1 MFFYEFCEILRAPF
15 VATGIPP
22 DGCFCIT
29 RVKERNQ
36 SSEMKISKILMI
48 PIIDSAL
55 KDSETIFKKGVPK
68 SIVDMIKHAT
78 FSFIGRILPELFG
91 NIGS

>member
-1 MFFYEFCEILRAPF
+1 MPESFFNKERQACNVVKKEILAQVFFYEFCEILRTPF

-22 DGCFCIT
+22 DDCFCIT

-55 KDSETIFKKGVPK
+55 
-68 SIVDMIKHAT
+68 
-78 FSFIGRILPELFG
+78 
-91 NIGS
+91 